1 LHLGQTSQLK
11 TQNKEISNQKT
22 LYDKQII
29 DIKNELNAVLNNQGQ
44 LLETIEKDFK
54 KSDLSIYS
62 PLLENKQLEI
72 STYKY
77 KTKNIVRKRIIIND
91 HSGIDFWEYTSGYN
105 TFDGPKN
112 FVIFSGYEN
121 YTNAATVV
129 DDIKKTWQ
137 DTYKTKNG
145 IDMYYQYEYT
155 PKTIGVILLDSYF
168 DYFPGYEYS
177 KPAFIQIW
185 YSINGT
191 ALSKNDSFVLE
202 AKKELNKI
210 ADSFKLVKPDP

>member
-1 LHLGQTSQLK
+1 MSSDTHQNTSKFACAINCMDGRVQ
-11 TQNKEISNQKT
+11 
-22 LYDKQII
+22 DAV
-29 DIKNELNAVLNNQGQ
+29 KNYM
-44 LLETIEKDFK
+44 K
-54 KSDLSIYS
+54 
-62 PLLENKQLEI
+62 
-72 STYKY
+72 STYGVDWVDQI
-77 KTKNIVRKRIIIND
+77 T
-91 HSGIDFWEYTSGYN
+91 EP
-105 TFDGPKN
+105 GPNK
-112 FVIFSGYEN
+112 ILCECKDCDKS
-121 YTNAATVV
+121 VV